1 MVHKIWILSMSSLRG
16 GTGVGKQIVVLQGDG
31 PLYGDAVD
39 LFAQSF
45 LVAVSGNMMS
55 PICNNSCLLC
65 RLSHVHNLA
74 GFCYR
79 GLSS

>member
-31 PLYGDAVD
+31 PLYGYAVD

-45 LVAVSGNMMS
+45 LVAVSGNDESNMQQLLS
-55 PICNNSCLLC
+55 ALSFESC
-65 RLSHVHNLA
+65 S
-74 GFCYR
+74 
-79 GLSS
+79 